1 MDLIMSVEIFSLR
14 GLGQLRVAYDWWDS
28 SLICSP
34 YLRDEFVWN
43 LYQIDEHRYALSPRD
58 NYQGN
63 PLYTSVRDDKEY
75 FLQVQ
80 APFSTN
86 WITHV
91 YRDEELGFELKDL
104 NLALFKGFN
113 GRYVGLNDQPDF
125 EQITRPPS
133 RALTIRGGY
142 RLRSIY
148 EAPTKSCFWYL
159 KAVHDSPVPNR
170 MSETIS
176 TPGLSFESVLSEHGV
191 HLTAEEMAA
200 FTAQIAR

>member
-1 MDLIMSVEIFSLR
+1 MDLIMAVEIYSLR
-14 GLGQLRVAYDWWDS
+14 GLGKLRVAYDWWDS
-28 SLICSP
+28 SLICDP
-34 YLRDEFVWN
+34 QQQDEFVWN
-43 LYQIDEHRYALSPRD
+43 LYRIDEHRYALSPRD
-58 NYQGN
+58 NYQGY

-80 APFSTN
+80 VPFSTN

-113 GRYVGLNDQPDF
+113 DRYIGLNDTPDY
-125 EQITRPPS
+125 EQTTRPPTRLLIIS
-133 RALTIRGGY
+133 GGY

-159 KAVHDSPVPNR
+159 KPVHDSPVPNR
-170 MSETIS
+170 MSETIFA
-176 TPGLSFESVLSEHGV
+176 PGLSFESVLGEHGV
-191 HLTAEEMAA
+191 SLTADEMAA
-200 FTAQIAR
+200 FTAQIA